1 MRSAVAWMDRHQVPL
16 YLAGLILGGLVG
28 LLAPSAAHPAAVAIH
43 PVLALLLYVTF
54 LGVPFARIGSAF
66 ADWRFLT
73 TILIVNFAVVPVVVW
88 ALTRIV
94 AHDEVL
100 LVGVL
105 FVLLTPCIDYVIVF
119 AGLAG
124 GDERRLLAASPLLMV
139 AQMLLLPVCL
149 WLFVGSEFVASV
161 EYAPF
166 VEAFALIIVLPLAA
180 AALTQFAADRT
191 RRAQVWE
198 GAASAAMVP
207 LMVITLGVV
216 VASQIAEVG
225 AQLGS
230 LMLTVPV
237 YGLFAAIMVVIGMVS
252 ARAAGLDVPGRRAV
266 VFSGVTRNSLVV
278 LPLVLALPASFALAP
293 LVVVTQTLVELVAM
307 VVLVRLVP
315 RLLPDSSAA
324 GRARRLPTRSTE

>member
-1 MRSAVAWMDRHQVPL
+1 
-16 YLAGLILGGLVG
+16 
-28 LLAPSAAHPAAVAIH
+28 
-43 PVLALLLYVTF
+43 
-54 LGVPFARIGSAF
+54 GSAF

-73 TILIVNFAVVPVVVW
+73 TILIVNFVVW
-88 ALTRIV
+88 ALARIV

-207 LMVITLGVV
+207 LVVITLGVV
-216 VASQIAEVG
+216 VASQIAEVS

-237 YGLFAAIMVVIGMVS
+237 YGLFAVIMVVIGMVS
-252 ARAAGLDVPGRRAV
+252 ARVAGLAVPGRRAV
-266 VFSGVTRNSLVV
+266 VFSGVARNSLVV

-315 RLLPDSSAA
+315 RLLPDSGAA
-324 GRARRLPTRSTE
+324 APSRLPTRSTE

>member
-1 MRSAVAWMDRHQVPL
+1 MRSAVAWVDRHQVPL
-16 YLAGLILGGLVG
+16 YLAGLILAGLVG

-54 LGVPFARIGSAF
+54 LGVPFSRSGSAF

-73 TILIVNFAVVPVVVW
+73 TILIVNFVVW
-88 ALTRIV
+88 ALARIV

-105 FVLLTPCIDYVIVF
+105 FVLLTPCIDYFIVF

-124 GDERRLLAASPLLMV
+124 GVERRLLAASPLLMF

-207 LMVITLGVV
+207 LVVITLGVV
-216 VASQIAEVG
+216 VASQIAEVS

-237 YGLFAAIMVVIGMVS
+237 YGLFAVIMVVIGMVS
-252 ARAAGLDVPGRRAV
+252 AR
-266 VFSGVTRNSLVV
+266 
-278 LPLVLALPASFALAP
+278 
-293 LVVVTQTLVELVAM
+293 
-307 VVLVRLVP
+307 
-315 RLLPDSSAA
+315 
-324 GRARRLPTRSTE
+324 